1 LACSRDHAL
10 IGVSDPNRIP
20 TLTTPGV
27 LAKQLGE
34 LNEMTRV
41 EIVRELQAAR
51 DLMAEGE
58 FNEADLILK
67 RVLESVA
74 EDKQRKGEHL

>member
-1 LACSRDHAL
+1 
-10 IGVSDPNRIP
+10 
-20 TLTTPGV
+20 
-27 LAKQLGE
+27 
-34 LNEMTRV
+34 MTRV

-58 FNEADLILK
+58 FKEADLIVK
-67 RVLESVA
+67 RVLEAVA